1 MSARDIVLSSGGS
14 SGTPV
19 YVDDVFS
26 TYLYTGTG
34 AAQTINNGIDLAGKG
49 GLVWMKCRSGANPN
63 ALFDTVRGGNNLL
76 FTNTGAQV
84 DVTGEGVTSFN
95 ANGFSIGNNVNWNQ
109 SAQTFASWTFRK
121 APKFFDIVTYTGN
134 GSIGRSINHN
144 LGSAPGMVI
153 IKCTSAVGNWF
164 VWHRGLNNGQPTQS
178 TLFLNTTAVA
188 TSTNYIFY
196 SSTGV
201 VSDTQFGGFGA
212 YDPGTNASGQTYVAY
227 LFAHDAGG
235 FGLAGTDNVISC
247 GSWTGNGGTTS
258 VTLGFE
264 PQYVLY
270 KQANGV
276 GNWWVMDTMRG
287 MTANANVS
295 GTDYALFAN
304 TAESESATYSIDP
317 TATGFGAHTGTA
329 STGKVYIYMAIRR
342 PMKPPTSGTEVFD
355 VGQNRSTGGISN
367 RTNGS
372 MGAVDLT
379 MQTQV
384 PNPLSPYHFTL
395 FDRLRGSNYLATFST
410 GAESS
415 GSVYFDTNVGVRNGL
430 WFSDGGLFYNFRRAS
445 GFFDVVCYTG
455 TGVARTV
462 NHNLGVAPELM
473 IVKRRSGNTGEWGI
487 YCSLL
492 VSPINSYLQMNRDI
506 SKQTQT
512 NLWSN
517 ITTSTFGYGSG
528 NPAWG
533 DFNAPDGT
541 YVAYLFAT
549 LAGISKVGS
558 YTGNGTSQTIA
569 CGFATGARF
578 IMIKRTDSTGDWYV
592 WDSARGIVSANDPH
606 LSLNSTAAEVTTDDS
621 VDPDNSGFIVN
632 QVAAT
637 NINVTSATYIFLA
650 IA

>member
-1 MSARDIVLSSGGS
+1 MSARDIVLSGGGGS

-34 AAQTINNGIDLAGKG
+34 TTQTINNGIDLSGKG

-153 IKCTSAVGNWF
+153 IKCTSAVGDWF
-164 VWHRGLNNGQPTQS
+164 VWHRGLDNGQPTQS
-178 TLFLNTTAVA
+178 TLFLNTTAVTTA
-188 TSTNYIFY
+188 TNYIFY
-196 SSTGV
+196 SGTGV
-201 VSDTQFGGFGA
+201 VSDTQFGGFGP
-212 YDPGTNASGQTYVAY
+212 YDPGTNASGRTYVAY

-379 MQTQV
+379 MQSQV

-430 WFSDGGLFYNFRRAS
+430 WFSNGGLFYNFRRAS
-445 GFFDVVCYTG
+445 GFFDIVCYTG
-455 TGVARTV
+455 THVATTV
-462 NHNLGVAPELM
+462 NHNLGVAPEL
-473 IVKRRSGNTGEWGI
+473 IISKCRSAPSIGEWGV
-487 YCSLL
+487 Y
-492 VSPINSYLQMNRDI
+492 VSSINANNWVLNLHTNEARFNNAFFSSAPTTSSMTL
-506 SKQTQT
+506 TGT
-512 NLWSN
+512 NLN
-517 ITTSTFGYGSG
+517 NSG
-528 NPAWG
+528 N
-533 DFNAPDGT
+533 T

-569 CGFATGARF
+569 CGFTTGARF

-592 WDSARGIVSANDPH
+592 WDSVRGIVSANDPH

>member
-1 MSARDIVLSSGGS
+1 MSARDIVLSGGGS
-14 SGTPV
+14 AAPV

-34 AAQTINNGIDLAGKG
+34 ASQTITNGIDLAGKG
-49 GLVWMKCRSGANPN
+49 GMTWFKQRNGGAGSASN
-63 ALFDTVRGGNNLL
+63 AIADTVRGVGNYL
-76 FTNTGAQV
+76 NTDSTSSNRALT
-84 DVTGEGVTSFN
+84 DIVTAFN
-95 ANGFSIGNNVNWNQ
+95 SNGFSLGIDATWNLVNL
-109 SAQTFASWTFRK
+109 SGGTYASWTFRK
-121 APKFFDIVTYTGN
+121 APKFFDIVAYTGDATN
-134 GSIGRSINHN
+134 PRTIPHSLS
-144 LGSAPGMVI
+144 SVPGMVI
-153 IKCTSAVGNWF
+153 IKRTDAVGDWW
-164 VWHRGLNNGQPTQS
+164 VYHNGITVNQY
-178 TLFLNTTAVA
+178 LKLNTNAAVA
-188 TSTNYIFY
+188 TSASIWGTGPT
-196 SSTGV
+196 STGFTV
-201 VSDTQFGGFGA
+201 NAGA
-212 YDPGTNASGQTYVAY
+212 INTAGATYVAY

-235 FGLAGTDNVISC
+235 FGTLGTDNVISC
-247 GSWTGNGGTTS
+247 GSYVGNGSNTGPVITLGYEPQFILIKNTGAGTGNWQLIDS
-258 VTLGFE
+258 
-264 PQYVLY
+264 
-270 KQANGV
+270 
-276 GNWWVMDTMRG
+276 MRG
-287 MTANANVS
+287 MTDGNNDMILS
-295 GTDYALFAN
+295 AN
-304 TAESESATYSIDP
+304 TITAEDIGLNYVTP
-317 TATGFGAHTGTA
+317 TATGFSIVNLNGNVNFSGQT
-329 STGKVYIYMAIRR
+329 YIYMAIRR
-342 PMKPPTSGTEVFD
+342 PNKPPTSGTEVFYA
-355 VGQNRSTGGISN
+355 GTG
-367 RTNGS
+367 NGS
-372 MGAVDLT
+372 ATVPAYVTNFPVDAGITVLTRTGVSYKGFTARLLGNQIAYTDSTAAYAVENDVAYDSSKGFMKGSWGGAGA
-379 MQTQV
+379 
-384 PNPLSPYHFTL
+384 Y
-395 FDRLRGSNYLATFST
+395 T
-410 GAESS
+410 GA
-415 GSVYFDTNVGVRNGL
+415 
-430 WFSDGGLFYNFRRAS
+430 FSWAFRRAS

-492 VSPINSYLQMNRDI
+492 VSPINSYLQMNRGI

-569 CGFATGARF
+569 CGFTTGARF

-592 WDSARGIVSANDPH
+592 WDSVRGIVSANDPH
-606 LSLNSTAAEVTTDDS
+606 LSLNTTVAEVTTDDS